1 MAFYGYNFI
10 YDGIPASEYGLRIS
24 SLSDQGESVGAG
36 VELINQDIYRRHKV
50 YLLGV
55 KQTPVLSIPFSI
67 TVKDELSASQSS
79 AISRWLFGRDSYKKL
94 QILQPDMEDIYFNC
108 IFQNNSLIKVGNIT
122 RGYTATAVCDSP
134 FAWQYPKKE
143 IFTFDNYSVYE
154 NILINNT
161 SDVSD
166 YYYPKMEV
174 RANIFGGSLEITNIS
189 DNNRVFGIS
198 GLEPNEGLVI
208 DNNLQSITNTADEN
222 RIDSL
227 VSYSYKWFRLVP
239 GANYLTIRGNISYL
253 AFINTFPKK
262 IS

>member
-1 MAFYGYNFI
+1 MTFYGYNFI

-24 SLSDQGESVGAG
+24 SLSEQGESVGAS
-36 VELINQDIYRRHKV
+36 VELISQDIYRRPNA

-67 TVKDELSASQSS
+67 TVENELTASQASV
-79 AISRWLFGRDSYKKL
+79 ISRWLFGRESYKKL
-94 QILQPDMEDIYFNC
+94 QILQPDMENVYFNC
-108 IFQNNSLIKVGNIT
+108 IFQNPSLIKIGNIT
-122 RGYTATAVCDSP
+122 RGFTATAVCDSP
-134 FAWQYPKKE
+134 FAWEYPKKE
-143 IFTFDNYSVYE
+143 IFTYDNYSVYE
-154 NILINNT
+154 NVLINNT
-161 SDVSD
+161 SDSSD

-198 GLEPNEGLVI
+198 SLEPNEGLLI
-208 DNNLQSITNTADEN
+208 DNSFQTITNTADEN

-227 VSYSYKWFRLVP
+227 VYYNYKWFRFIP